1 MTDNS
6 ESCLLFQSIVFFFFN
21 KDNYVLLY
29 INKLMFNIS
38 LKIINRTEEE
48 LLDKDEKVNDRT

>member
-6 ESCLLFQSIVFFFFN
+6 ESCLLFQSIFFN

>member
-1 MTDNS
+1 MFTIPVH
-6 ESCLLFQSIVFFFFN
+6 CFFFFLN